1 MYIPMG
7 TIVTFCMLM
16 TVLFA
21 GRLANRLAPAWLLK
35 SVGVVAIAAGLWNV
49 LWYALRNIGEFWGTM
64 ALGSGILLMALGAT
78 LALPAT
84 RLPTWLNK
92 IRPVLIFALLGFA
105 LYYAQT
111 IYHL

>member
-7 TIVTFCMLM
+7 TVVTLCMLL

-21 GRLANRLAPAWLLK
+21 GRLANRLAPSWLLRG
-35 SVGVVAIAAGLWNV
+35 VGVIAVAAGLWNV
-49 LWYALRNIGEFWGTM
+49 LWYFLRNITEFWGLM
-64 ALGSGILLMALGAT
+64 ALGSGALLIALGAT
-78 LALPAT
+78 LVMPAT
-84 RLPTWLNK
+84 KLPGWLNK
-92 IRPVLIFALLGFA
+92 IRPVLVFALLAFA

>member
-7 TIVTFCMLM
+7 TVVTLCMLL

-21 GRLANRLAPAWLLK
+21 SRLVTRLSPSWLLK
-35 SVGVVAIAAGLWNV
+35 TVGVLAIAAGLWNV
-49 LWYALRNIGEFWGTM
+49 FWYSLQNFGEFWGLM
-64 ALGSGILLMALGAT
+64 ALGSGLVLIGLGAT
-78 LALPAT
+78 LVLPAT
-84 RLPTWLNK
+84 RLPGWLNK
-92 IRPVLIFALLGFA
+92 SRPVLVFVLLGFA

>member
-21 GRLANRLAPAWLLK
+21 GRLANRIAPAWLLK
-35 SVGVVAIAAGLWNV
+35 AVGALAVAAGLWNV

-64 ALGSGILLMALGAT
+64 ALGSGILLITLGTT
-78 LALPAT
+78 LILPAA
-84 RLPTWLNK
+84 RLPGWLNK
-92 IRPVLIFALLGFA
+92 IRPVLVFILLAFA

-111 IYHL
+111 LYQL